1 MKNTRLHR
9 TVPAVTLI
17 ALISVG
23 LAAVATSARATEV
36 IDRRDAQPGTVP
48 VLKAESLRGRTLRL
62 PVDFRGQRNLL
73 LVAYER
79 EQQADLDTW
88 LAVLDTLAPQLPDF
102 AYYELPTIGSSFKW
116 MRAVIDGG
124 MKQGIPDRAQRDRTI
139 TLYLDVDWF
148 RGQIGTAGNDSVA
161 ALLVDREGNIA
172 ARWYG
177 RYSAARG
184 DSLRG
189 AVAGGASAPNGVSP
203 R

>member
-1 MKNTRLHR
+1 MIVITGGAGFIGSNLVKSFNDAGRQDILIVDHLKN
-9 TVPAVTLI
+9 
-17 ALISVG
+17 
-23 LAAVATSARATEV
+23 SAKMEN
-36 IDRRDAQPGTVP
+36 
-48 VLKAESLRGRTLRL
+48 LRGLQFLDYQDKTRFLSRVEQGGKGGTDHDLLREL
-62 PVDFRGQRNLL
+62 KNK
-73 LVAYER
+73 
-79 EQQADLDTW
+79 
-88 LAVLDTLAPQLPDF
+88 LDTLAPQLPDF

-148 RGQIGTAGNDSVA
+148 RAQIGTAGNDSVA
-161 ALLVDREGNIA
+161 ALLVDREGNIS

-189 AVAGGASAPNGVSP
+189 AVVEA

>member
-1 MKNTRLHR
+1 MRIPPL
-9 TVPAVTLI
+9 AV
-17 ALISVG
+17 A
-23 LAAVATSARATEV
+23 LAAALLSASVPLARATE
-36 IDRRDAQPGTVP
+36 ILDRRESQPGTFP
-48 VLKAESLRGRTLRL
+48 VIEAESLRGRTLRL
-62 PVDFRGQRNLL
+62 PADFKGSRNLL
-73 LVAYER
+73 LVAYQR

-124 MKQGIPDRAQRDRTI
+124 MRNGIPDRAQRDRTI

-148 RGQIGTAGNDSVA
+148 RAQIGTAGHDSIA

-189 AVAGGASAPNGVSP
+189 AVAGA